1 MPPKRMA
8 WWGLLLGAL
17 ILVQV
22 VGSLFWVERN
32 VVLVGHDA
40 SGYLGTALEIAEFFT
55 ALTPTTI
62 FRALTYD
69 DYRTTALYLMAQ
81 PFFWWF
87 GATMDSAQLPNILLL
102 AAVIAL
108 TYALGVTLADR
119 RAAWLA
125 AALVGLLPMMTAM
138 ARLFYTE
145 MLLTALVALNLLALY
160 KSRGF
165 QVRRWAVIWGVSL
178 GAGLLA
184 KWTMPVYIALPVVV
198 TLWQTRGDGASA
210 AAGRQ
215 PRTVGLRA
223 AGPRAALAA
232 LIGIAVATVWAWP
245 NRDSLA
251 TFQLGN
257 WLVLGWALLAT
268 GAAFWLL
275 APSTRGHN
283 FGAGVTLGALIAST
297 WYLPYIDFAAR
308 LLAEDSVRGKESIA
322 LLNVDLYLRYFEYLW
337 RHHFGALLFLLIT
350 PFGFGPWLLAA
361 LRRRPIA
368 VDAGILWWSLVSAYL
383 ALVFLSQS
391 NPRNLI
397 PLLPGVAVLVAVGAQ
412 QYRRPWPVVI
422 AASWLLVLGV
432 QWAILTF
439 DALTPLRERT
449 AALWVSDDYSLAP
462 ASGPTDPGFWIG
474 PEVLAEIT
482 AGRDGMQWLGML
494 VNSHEVHRGMLRYL
508 VTASDAPIR
517 IVTLTEEGVDA
528 WFRLFSAPWLLV
540 KDGENY
546 NVSAAGQA
554 VIARILAGDPIFH
567 ALYAPVRAFPLP
579 NGETATLYHRTR
591 LPEHPTGDTARI
603 AQLRPL
609 AEMVARSDSAA
620 ATVVYASPD
629 LALWVGMLDP
639 APRRAIVIDAR
650 QPAARD
656 KLPAPAG
663 TWLVI
668 WDEATS
674 TTLRPWLDEAGYRAG
689 EVGDATAAVAVYGF
703 PAQTPGAVEVTARW
717 PDGEI
722 ATLHTLPA
730 LTGGEVLPVELTYR
744 GAIEPDAKLS
754 LRLLDAQGQVIAS
767 QDFPL
772 APTMRAGLFAPPDVV
787 TGAAAGT
794 AQLVAVRYDGAT
806 GAVQADTAGN
816 SPTLLTT
823 LALQPGVSQ

>member
-1 MPPKRMA
+1 MPPQRM
-8 WWGLLLGAL
+8 WLWGVLLGAL
-17 ILVQV
+17 ILAQV
-22 VGSLFWVERN
+22 AGSLFWVERN

-55 ALTPTTI
+55 ALTPTTL

-108 TYALGVTLADR
+108 TYALGATLADR
-119 RAAWLA
+119 RAGWLA

-184 KWTMPVYIALPVVV
+184 KWTMPLYLALPVAV
-198 TLWQTRGDGASA
+198 TLWQARREDTSA
-210 AAGRQ
+210 PVSRE
-215 PRTVGLRA
+215 RA
-223 AGPRAALAA
+223 LWLDAALAA
-232 LIGIAVATVWAWP
+232 LIGIAIAAAWAWP
-245 NRDSLA
+245 NRDMLA
-251 TFQLGN
+251 AFRLGN
-257 WLVLGWALLAT
+257 WLVPGWALLAA

-283 FGAGVTLGALIAST
+283 LGAAVALAALIAST
-297 WYLPYIDFAAR
+297 WYLPYIDFGAR
-308 LLAEDSVRGKESIA
+308 LLAADSVRGKESIA
-322 LLNVDLYLRYFEYLW
+322 LLNVDLYVRYFEYLW
-337 RHHFGALLFLLIT
+337 RHHFGALLFLLIV
-350 PFGFGPWLLAA
+350 PLGFGPWLLAA
-361 LRRRPIA
+361 LRRRAIA
-368 VDAGILWWSLVSAYL
+368 ADVGMLWWSLLSAYL

-397 PLLPGVAVLVAVGAQ
+397 PLLPGVAVLVAVGAL
-412 QYRRPWPVVI
+412 QYRRPWPAVI
-422 AASWLLVLGV
+422 AASWLLALGV

-449 AALWVSDDYSLAP
+449 ATLWVSDDYSIAP
-462 ASGPTDPGFWIG
+462 ASGATDPGFWIG
-474 PEVLAEIT
+474 PEVLAELT
-482 AGRDGMQWLGML
+482 AGQDGTQWLGML
-494 VNSHEVHRGMLRYL
+494 VNSHELHRGMLRYL
-508 VTASDAPIR
+508 VTASAAPVR
-517 IVTLTEEGVDA
+517 IVNLTEEGVDS

-554 VIARILAGDPIFH
+554 VIARILAGDPTFH

-609 AEMVARSDSAA
+609 AEMVARSDSPA

-639 APRRAIVIDAR
+639 APRRAVVIDAR

-656 KLPAPAG
+656 RLPTPVG

-689 EVGDATAAVAVYGF
+689 EVGDPTAAVAIYGF
-703 PAQTPGAVEVTARW
+703 PTQTPGAMEVNARW

-722 ATLHTLPA
+722 ATLHTLST
-730 LTGGEVLPVELTYR
+730 LSGGEVLPVELTYR
-744 GAIEPDAKLS
+744 GVIEPDAKLS
-754 LRLLDAQGQVIAS
+754 LRLLDAQGQSIAS

-772 APTMRAGLFAPPDVV
+772 ASTMRAGLFLPPDLA
-787 TGAAAGT
+787 TGA

-806 GAVQADTAGN
+806 GAVQQDTAGK
-816 SPTLLTT
+816 SPTLLAT
-823 LALQPGVSQ
+823 LPLQPAVDQ